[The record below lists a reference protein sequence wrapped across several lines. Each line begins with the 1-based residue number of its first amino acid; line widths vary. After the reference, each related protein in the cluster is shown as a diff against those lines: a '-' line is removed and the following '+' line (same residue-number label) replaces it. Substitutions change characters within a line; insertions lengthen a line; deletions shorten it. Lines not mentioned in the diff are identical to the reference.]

1 MSDGETYGRGG
12 GERFG
17 EDEHGHGYASSGSVD
32 WRRAM
37 RAYVAGHD
45 RGWEADRKY
54 REAAEETPTDRPA
67 REDSPERSEAPEVAS
82 REAPGT
88 TGSTGPGTGFGVPV
102 ARRLDFR
109 RAASTW
115 RDRLPDRA
123 RLPRHSDRSG
133 PERTTDE
140 ERRPGGE
147 PGS

>member
-1 MSDGETYGRGG
+1 MSDVETYGRGG

-17 EDEHGHGYASSGSVD
+17 EDEHGRGYASSGPVD

-37 RAYVAGHD
+37 RAYVTGHD

-54 REAAEETPTDRPA
+54 REAAAETPTNRPA
-67 REDSPERSEAPEVAS
+67 REDAPDRSEAPDVAS
-82 REAPGT
+82 REAPGST
-88 TGSTGPGTGFGVPV
+88 ASTGPETGYGVPV
-102 ARRLDFR
+102 ARQLDFR

-115 RDRLPDRA
+115 RDRLPDRV
-123 RLPRHSDRSG
+123 RLPRHSGRSG
-133 PERTTDE
+133 PGRTTDA